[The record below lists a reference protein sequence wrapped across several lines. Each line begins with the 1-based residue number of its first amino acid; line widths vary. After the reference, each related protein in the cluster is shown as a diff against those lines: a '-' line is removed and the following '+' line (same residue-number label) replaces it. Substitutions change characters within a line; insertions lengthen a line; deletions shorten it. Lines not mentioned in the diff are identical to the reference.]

1 LNIINDM
8 ITTVTG
14 KNQVTI
20 PAKLAHQL
28 DIQPG
33 TRLDWAI
40 GKDGVLIVRP
50 LPRRGTLARQI
61 AGLGRQ
67 WLEPESDPIAEL
79 IHERVTDDASEE
91 SL

>member
-1 LNIINDM
+1 M

-33 TRLDWAI
+33 ARLDWAI
-40 GKDGVLIVRP
+40 GPDGVLIVRP
-50 LPRRGTLARQI
+50 LPKRGELARQV
-61 AGLGRQ
+61 AGFGRQ
-67 WLEPESDPIAEL
+67 WLKPDSDPIAEL
-79 IHERVTDDASEE
+79 IRERVADDKS
-91 SL
+91 